1 MRMQRFRVRLR
12 RLWRRHVRPIAVIV
26 LVMLTF
32 RSAIAD
38 WNDVPSG
45 SMQPS
50 ILIGDRIFVNKLAY
64 GLRLPFTS
72 ISLIRWGT
80 PQRGDVV
87 VFNSPKDGTRLV
99 KRVVGL
105 PGDTVVLRDNQVVIN
120 GQPLSYGTLSI
131 ETINALPAAERSAH
145 HYATET
151 LGQTSHPVMNT
162 PAIHAMRDYGPI
174 TVPAGEY
181 FMLGDNRDNSADS
194 RYIGTVPLANI
205 LGRSSAVALSLDYQN
220 HFLSRWHRFFK
231 SLNPE

>member
-1 MRMQRFRVRLR
+1 MRKRLAVKAR
-12 RLWRRHVRPIAVIV
+12 RLWRKQIRPIAIIV

-64 GLRLPFTS
+64 GLRFPFTS
-72 ISLIRWGT
+72 FSLIRWDT

-87 VFNSPKDGTRLV
+87 IFTSPKDGVRLV

-105 PGDTVVLRDNQVVIN
+105 PGDTVSMRGNQVIIN
-120 GQPLSYGTLSI
+120 GQPLKYGTLDN
-131 ETINALPAAERSAH
+131 ETINTLPASERLAH
-145 HYATET
+145 GYAVEG
-151 LGQTSHPVMNT
+151 LGDTKHAVMST
-162 PAIHAMRDYGPI
+162 PAANAMRDFGPV
-174 TVPAGEY
+174 TVPPGEY

-194 RYIGTVPLANI
+194 RFIGTVPLKNI
-205 LGRSSAVALSLDYQN
+205 LGRSSAVALSLDYQ
-220 HFLSRWHRFFK
+220 HYFLPRWNRFFK
-231 SLNPE
+231 SLNTE